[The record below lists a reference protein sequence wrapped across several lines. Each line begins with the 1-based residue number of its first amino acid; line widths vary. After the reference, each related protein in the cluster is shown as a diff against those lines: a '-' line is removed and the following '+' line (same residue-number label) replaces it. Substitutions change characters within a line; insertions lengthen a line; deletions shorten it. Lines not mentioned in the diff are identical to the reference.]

1 MIVVTTPTGQ
11 IGRQV
16 LDKVLDGGEPV
27 RVIAR
32 DPSRLA
38 PEVRER
44 VEIVKGSHD
53 DIDVVTDR
61 VFWLV
66 PPNPHAESAKDYYL
80 DFTRP
85 EYDADAWLR
94 GLPVMDLFGC
104 LVFQIIGQQ
113 LSVKATRAIL
123 ERLTSK
129 FDGRMPSAKEASEL
143 DEQALR
149 DIGFSWRK
157 ARTVLD
163 LAARF
168 ADGRLS
174 EKRLSAL
181 PDDRVIEELTQIT
194 GIGPWTVHGALLI
207 ALRRAD
213 VVPTGDIMLANTM
226 KTYYDLDHVPT
237 EEEISDIAVAWHP
250 YGSLGVNL
258 LFAAAELD

>member
-1 MIVVTTPTGQ
+1 
-11 IGRQV
+11 
-16 LDKVLDGGEPV
+16 
-27 RVIAR
+27 
-32 DPSRLA
+32 
-38 PEVRER
+38 
-44 VEIVKGSHD
+44 
-53 DIDVVTDR
+53 
-61 VFWLV
+61 
-66 PPNPHAESAKDYYL
+66 
-80 DFTRP
+80 
-85 EYDADAWLR
+85 
-94 GLPVMDLFGC
+94 MDLFGC

-123 ERLTSK
+123 ERLTRK
-129 FDGRMPSAKEASEL
+129 FDRRMPSAQQVAAEL

-168 ADGRLS
+168 SDGRLS
-174 EKRLSAL
+174 EKELSAM

-213 VVPTGDIMLANTM
+213 VVPTGDIMLANTI
-226 KTYYDLDHVPT
+226 KTYYDLDHVPS
-237 EEEISDIAVAWHP
+237 EEEIRDIAVAWHP